1 MAVPNEE
8 LVLTPDKLQVDIV
21 GREVVEILP
30 LQPDLTGPINFRINN
45 RIDKHY
51 IDISNINMELTLA
64 LVKADGTATTYS
76 ETKASFVNNIAHSIF
91 KNVEVK
97 LNQKV
102 CTDGDQNYH
111 FLAYMSKLLN
121 YSPEFFRSQGP
132 MFGWAKD
139 QAGDMDANTIVRA
152 AAVAKVAVKDV
163 AATTGGV
170 SVVKTLPKDEN
181 VLSQRNRWFFDNME
195 VTKGTPV
202 TTYKDVTFFDKLMV
216 APFMVDKLL
225 PYGIDI
231 FITLQQADQAFFMMA
246 TNANKGEK
254 LLIKDIKLHVPYVK
268 LSDPTFLQMETT
280 MKLGKSRRIPM
291 VRTRVIRYPIASGTI
306 HPRIQH
312 LFSGRSLPQKIVVGI
327 VKNSA
332 EAGDV
337 EENPFNFDYNKVQS
351 VQIFKNGMAY
361 PKFPYHPDFGKKK
374 YIKEFASV
382 FDVSNTRNVNV
393 GFPIDY
399 DEYPQGFCLYGFD
412 LTGDHKTEEDTSHI
426 KEYGDITFDLVF
438 KTAPTAAVT
447 LVVFAEYEE
456 QIILDEFNNV
466 RLSWDG

>member
-30 LQPDLTGPINFRINN
+30 LQPDLTGPINFRINS

-64 LVKADGTATTYS
+64 LVKADGTAATYAD
-76 ETKASFVNNIAHSIF
+76 TKASFVNNIAHSIF

-121 YSPEFFRSQGP
+121 YSPEVFRTQGA

-139 QAGDMDANTIVRA
+139 VAGDMDAHDIVRA
-152 AAVAKVAVKDV
+152 AGVV
-163 AATTGGV
+163 TTSVQADLSGTV
-170 SVVKTLPKDEN
+170 TVVKTLPKDEN
-181 VLSQRNRWFFDNME
+181 PLSQRNGWFFDNME
-195 VTKGTPV
+195 VTKGTAV

-231 FITLQQADQAFFMMA
+231 FITLQQASQEFFMMVD
-246 TNANKGEK
+246 NANKGEK

-268 LSDPTFLQMETT
+268 LNDPTFLQMETT

-291 VRTRVIRYPIASGTI
+291 VRKRVIRYPIASGTV

-327 VKNSA
+327 VENAA
-332 EAGDV
+332 EAGDF
-337 EENPFNFDYNKVQS
+337 EMNPYNFDYNKVQS

-361 PKFPYHPDFGKKK
+361 PKFPYQPDFAKKK

-393 GFPIDY
+393 GFPIEY

-412 LTGDHKTEEDTSHI
+412 LTGDHKTEEDTAHI
-426 KEYGDITFDLVF
+426 KEYGDITFDIVF
-438 KTAPTAAVT
+438 KTAPAKAVT

>member
-1 MAVPNEE
+1 MSIPNEE

-64 LVKADGTATTYS
+64 LVKADGTATNFND
-76 ETKASFVNNIAHSIF
+76 TKASFVNNIAHSIF

-139 QAGDMDANTIVRA
+139 KAGDMDYHAITR
-152 AAVAKVAVKDV
+152 AVAGTTASVK
-163 AATTGGV
+163 AADGTSNVTV
-170 SVVKTLPKDEN
+170 IKTLATEEN
-181 VLSQRNRWFFDNME
+181 VLSQRNAWFFDNME
-195 VTKGTPV
+195 QTKGTAV

-231 FITLQQADQAFFMMA
+231 FITLQQAAQEFFISVA
-246 TNANKGEK
+246 DANKGEK
-254 LLIKDIKLHVPYVK
+254 LIIKDIKLHVPYVK
-268 LSDPTFLQMETT
+268 LSDPTFLQLETT
-280 MKLGKSRRIPM
+280 MKSGKSRRIPM
-291 VRTRVIRYPIASGTI
+291 VRTRVIRYPIASGTT

-327 VKNSA
+327 VSNAA
-332 EAGDV
+332 EAGNLQK
-337 EENPFNFDYNKVQS
+337 NPFNFDYNKVQS
-351 VQIFKNGMAY
+351 VQIFRNGMAY
-361 PKFPYHPDFGKKK
+361 PKFINSLISIRRSTSKNLP
-374 YIKEFASV
+374 V
-382 FDVSNTRNVNV
+382 F
-393 GFPIDY
+393 
-399 DEYPQGFCLYGFD
+399 
-412 LTGDHKTEEDTSHI
+412 LTSRIPGM
-426 KEYGDITFDLVF
+426 
-438 KTAPTAAVT
+438 
-447 LVVFAEYEE
+447 
-456 QIILDEFNNV
+456 
-466 RLSWDG
+466 

>member
-21 GREVVEILP
+21 GREVVEILL

-64 LVKADGTATTYS
+64 LVKADGTPTAYS
-76 ETKASFVNNIAHSIF
+76 STKASFVNNIGLSIF

-121 YSPEFFRSQGP
+121 YSPEFFRTQGP

-139 QAGDMDANTIVRA
+139 KAGDMDAHAIVRA
-152 AAVAKVAVKDV
+152 ADVVK
-163 AATTGGV
+163 TTVQASPSGTV
-170 SVVKTLPKDEN
+170 NMVKTLPKEEN
-181 VLSQRNRWFFDNME
+181 PLSQRNGWFFDNME
-195 VTKGTPV
+195 VTKGTAV

-231 FITLQQADQAFFMMA
+231 YVTLQQASQEFFIMVA
-246 TNANKGEK
+246 DANKGEK
-254 LLIKDIKLHVPYVK
+254 LIIKDIKLHVPYVK
-268 LSDPTFLQMETT
+268 LSDPTFLQLETT

-291 VRTRVIRYPIASGTI
+291 VRT
-306 HPRIQH
+306 
-312 LFSGRSLPQKIVVGI
+312 
-327 VKNSA
+327 
-332 EAGDV
+332 
-337 EENPFNFDYNKVQS
+337 
-351 VQIFKNGMAY
+351 
-361 PKFPYHPDFGKKK
+361 
-374 YIKEFASV
+374 
-382 FDVSNTRNVNV
+382 
-393 GFPIDY
+393 
-399 DEYPQGFCLYGFD
+399 
-412 LTGDHKTEEDTSHI
+412 
-426 KEYGDITFDLVF
+426 
-438 KTAPTAAVT
+438 
-447 LVVFAEYEE
+447 
-456 QIILDEFNNV
+456 
-466 RLSWDG
+466 

>member
-64 LVKADGTATTYS
+64 LVKADGTATTYAD
-76 ETKASFVNNIAHSIF
+76 TKASFVNNIAHSIF

-121 YSPEFFRSQGP
+121 YSPEFFRTQGA

-139 QAGDMDANTIVRA
+139 VAGDMDAHDIVRA
-152 AAVAKVAVKDV
+152 AGVV
-163 AATTGGV
+163 TTSVQADPSGTV
-170 SVVKTLPKDEN
+170 TVVKTLPKDEN
-181 VLSQRNRWFFDNME
+181 PLSQRNGWFFDNME
-195 VTKGTPV
+195 VTKGTAV

-231 FITLQQADQAFFMMA
+231 FITLQQASQEFFMMVD
-246 TNANKGEK
+246 NVNKGEK

-280 MKLGKSRRIPM
+280 MKQGKSRRIPM
-291 VRTRVIRYPIASGTI
+291 VRTRVIRYPIASGTV

-327 VKNSA
+327 VENAA
-332 EAGDV
+332 EAGDF
-337 EENPFNFDYNKVQS
+337 EMNPYNFDYNKVQS

-361 PKFPYHPDFGKKK
+361 PKFPYQPDFAKKK

-393 GFPIDY
+393 GFPIEY

-412 LTGDHKTEEDTSHI
+412 LTGDHKTEEDSAHI
-426 KEYGDITFDLVF
+426 KEYGDITFDIVF
-438 KTAPTAAVT
+438 KTAPAKAVT